1 MVVVLCGS
9 RFAAP
14 TPFSGL
20 VPCSLL
26 SFRVC
31 FLPVSVR
38 RLCSCCC
45 FAWCLVLILFF
56 PLCLACFPFFLVFLS
71 PCPLFLLFVVA
82 LLLLSCCAVSA
93 VFVAVLF
100 LLFVLLFGARSFLFL
115 ILPVGA
121 FFVFFVL
128 VGKLSRCCLAAVVA
142 SWVTPG
148 FPGYVKNLFEDLH
161 SKQHPGRVVVDYLN
175 CFRGLVDNSRE

>member
-31 FLPVSVR
+31 FLPVS
-38 RLCSCCC
+38 
-45 FAWCLVLILFF
+45 
-56 PLCLACFPFFLVFLS
+56 
-71 PCPLFLLFVVA
+71 
-82 LLLLSCCAVSA
+82 
-93 VFVAVLF
+93 
-100 LLFVLLFGARSFLFL
+100 
-115 ILPVGA
+115 LPVGA